1 MSMRSSLLSSLDTL
15 LRRRPRALDLEG
27 GAVELGLRPKNDA
40 QQRPPA
46 RMRLDDVPNDVL
58 IMLFSYL
65 DVIDV
70 ISLRQV
76 SKFFHDISHHSI
88 IWKRFLRQAN
98 VPIPPLPPTSRHSF
112 PSLSGFEAERLLLRS
127 VSLEQTWSSR
137 DPSYVDAWVFN
148 ANYTVFS
155 MATVPG
161 GQYLI
166 ASVGN
171 SIGSSGRFTNYS
183 LVIYAMDHPHGGAHP
198 IARTHTETKAYHLKA
213 RYTTIRGRRSIAI
226 AYVRR
231 DWGRRS
237 ERGKPN
243 PSVDVSAFSGDH
255 EIDPPTPIKYECVAL
270 ETPLECLELLSDP
283 RLTPG
288 TQEWKAHAKSQPK
301 PFRWLATIR
310 TRSQLM
316 YPDIDEL
323 FGKPYL
329 AVLKKP
335 NSIMFKNLEGGL
347 ASTLTCS
354 IPDLPNQ
361 SLTPKIFNIRLVSID
376 NAVLVV
382 RRLDGYSNE
391 RPNRK
396 TFVELYHAIPTDAP
410 APNDARVWSR
420 EAFNSEELPNYD
432 YIDCSMSDHGIPT
445 RIDDSVL
452 PQLYSAIDSM
462 IPHPI
467 TFFLRTREQD
477 SLHRWV
483 MFPEKREQVLP
494 PSPAMRSSE
503 VSHLAKYGNWHYR
516 FDHIHETIR
525 AAGTVGHLFEHRALP
540 GSLRSIVYSVP
551 RFDISDSPP
560 ISSMGRQYCRH
571 SQSLQ
576 AAQPLFEQQAEHGV
590 EDSPN
595 TFVWIPLPPGINFGA
610 VNSMLWD
617 ETIGRLFIA
626 SKGDEEVFVIDFA
639 KTIRLGKY
647 GERAGSL
654 PVAIHPNPNQV
665 YSPIPRPRPDSPVA
679 QVDKAALAVNTEDV
693 EMQDG

>member
-1 MSMRSSLLSSLDTL
+1 MRSSLLSSLDTL

-58 IMLFSYL
+58 IMIFSYL
-65 DVIDV
+65 NVIDV

-127 VSLEQTWSSR
+127 VSLEQTWTSR

-231 DWGRRS
+231 DWGPPFRAREAEPQRR
-237 ERGKPN
+237 RLR
-243 PSVDVSAFSGDH
+243 VQRR
-255 EIDPPTPIKYECVAL
+255 
-270 ETPLECLELLSDP
+270 P
-283 RLTPG
+283 RDRPAHAD
-288 TQEWKAHAKSQPK
+288 QEWKAHAKSQPK

-540 GSLRSIVYSVP
+540 GLAALDRVLRP
-551 RFDISDSPP
+551 A
-560 ISSMGRQYCRH
+560 YCRH